1 MGQRHLQELSD
12 RKRFL
17 TYLKYEYWK
26 KNKKKQKKKNK
37 EKLTPG
43 LEPSS
48 VRFGGQ

>member
-1 MGQRHLQELSD
+1 MNFE
-12 RKRFL
+12 
-17 TYLKYEYWK
+17 
-26 KNKKKQKKKNK
+26 KKKKKKKKRKK

>member
-1 MGQRHLQELSD
+1 MNIE
-12 RKRFL
+12 
-17 TYLKYEYWK
+17 
-26 KNKKKQKKKNK
+26 KKKKKKKKKK

>member
-1 MGQRHLQELSD
+1 MNIE
-12 RKRFL
+12 
-17 TYLKYEYWK
+17 
-26 KNKKKQKKKNK
+26 KKKKKKKEKKKK